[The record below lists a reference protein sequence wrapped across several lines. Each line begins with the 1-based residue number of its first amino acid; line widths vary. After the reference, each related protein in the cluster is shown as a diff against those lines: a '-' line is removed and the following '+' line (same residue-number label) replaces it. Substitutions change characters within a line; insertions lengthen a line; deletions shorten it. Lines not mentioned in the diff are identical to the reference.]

1 MEVIATLRQNIVNMS
16 EEAEGLKQDYKLKK
30 AKAKYLKRQLKETDE
45 QKQVW
50 ILFQL
55 LKKKSKKIKLLK
67 QKKLTFSKSTLKAW
81 VWCSK
86 VIVVPLRTL

>member
-55 LKKKSKKIKLLK
+55 LKKK
-67 QKKLTFSKSTLKAW
+67 
-81 VWCSK
+81 VEENK
-86 VIVVPLRTL
+86 VIKTKKVNIFKVNIKGTGMMQ

>member
-50 ILFQL
+50 ILSQL
-55 LKKKSKKIKLLK
+55 
-67 QKKLTFSKSTLKAW
+67 
-81 VWCSK
+81 
-86 VIVVPLRTL
+86 

>member
-50 ILFQL
+50 ILFKL
-55 LKKKSKKIKLLK
+55 SKRSLSKKIKLLK
-67 QKKLTFSKSTLKAW
+67 QN
-81 VWCSK
+81 K
-86 VIVVPLRTL
+86 VGIFKVNIKGAGMMQ

>member
-50 ILFQL
+50 ILSKL
-55 LKKKSKKIKLLK
+55 SKRSLSKKIKLFK
-67 QKKLTFSKSTLKAW
+67 QN
-81 VWCSK
+81 K
-86 VIVVPLRTL
+86 VSIFKVNIKGTGMM